1 MRLWNL
7 SILPDLLTHRKL
19 GQVAVTERAAAADAA
34 PAVAENPK
42 VALVAVKTPHP
53 KVGLDQVHNNNDSS
67 SSARI
72 LPAQD
77 ACQGMVP
84 MMQITAMPRNTV
96 SSTTTSVIGLMNA
109 ETHHLRGRVIFVVML
124 KI

>member
-1 MRLWNL
+1 MRLSNL
-7 SILPDLLTHRKL
+7 STSPDLLTHKKL

-53 KVGLDQVHNNNDSS
+53 KVGLDQVHNNNSS
-67 SSARI
+67 SSVRI

-77 ACQGMVP
+77 ACQGMVH
-84 MMQITAMPRNTV
+84 MMQTIATPRNTV
-96 SSTTTSVIGLMNA
+96 SSIIILVIGLMSA
-109 ETHHLRGRVIFVVML
+109 ETLHLKDRVIFVVMQT
-124 KI
+124 I